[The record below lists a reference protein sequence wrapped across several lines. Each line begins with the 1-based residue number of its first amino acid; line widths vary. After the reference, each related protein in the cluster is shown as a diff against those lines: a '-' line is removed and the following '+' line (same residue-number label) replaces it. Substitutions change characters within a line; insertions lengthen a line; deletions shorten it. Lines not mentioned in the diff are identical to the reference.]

1 MAAKLPESPFGSEPT
16 SSTNV
21 RASPSTSGTNN
32 THAGVHPSRQYYLE
46 QLIVALRNDH
56 TREEALHLLYK
67 SCGAHEDLALLL
79 WHSFGTIYILLKEII
94 AVYRLIS
101 APELTESVLM
111 RVCNA
116 LALLKCVA
124 THPDT
129 RMLFIK
135 ARIPLYLYPLLNNTN
150 KESSHERLRLISLG
164 VIGALVKAGDA
175 EVITFLIENQIID
188 HCIHCMEV
196 GSVLSK
202 TVATFVVHKILL
214 QDEGL
219 KYCCTFAH
227 RFYAVGHTLA
237 KMVEN
242 LPEEPSEQ
250 QLQLL
255 KHIICCYQRLSQSPR
270 ACDGLKFCLPTRLRD
285 ATAINLLHVD
295 QTTIRLLEQLV
306 YNVSIGHQST
316 TKPFGKSLMHLLKG

>member
-32 THAGVHPSRQYYLE
+32 THRGVHPSRQYYLE

-56 TREEALHLLYK
+56 TRQEALHLLYK

-111 RVCNA
+111 RVCDA

-285 ATAINLLHVD
+285 ATAINLL
-295 QTTIRLLEQLV
+295 R
-306 YNVSIGHQST
+306 VSSSKIH
-316 TKPFGKSLMHLLKG
+316 